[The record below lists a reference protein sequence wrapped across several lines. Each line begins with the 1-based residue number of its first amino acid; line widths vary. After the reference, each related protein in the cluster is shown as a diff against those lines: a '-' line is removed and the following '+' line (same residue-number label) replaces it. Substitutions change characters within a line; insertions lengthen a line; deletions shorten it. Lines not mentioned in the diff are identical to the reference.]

1 MNAEATFPQ
10 EMPVAMSPAR
20 EEKAVDVSRMSFTL
34 QMVITIVAAAISA
47 AVGVISTQNATRDE
61 QALLRSD
68 MRVIIEKMNAQ
79 DEVKK
84 LEKQILD
91 QRFESL
97 EAKIESAGLRNAALA
112 LSQQLQTQSQ
122 RGR

>member
-1 MNAEATFPQ
+1 MNAVSTFPI
-10 EMPVAMSPAR
+10 EAPIDMAPPK
-20 EEKAVDVSRMSFTL
+20 EEKSVDVSRMSFTL
-34 QMVITIVAAAISA
+34 QMVVTIVAAAISA
-47 AVGVISTQNATRDE
+47 AVGVLSTQSATKDE

-79 DEVKK
+79 DEVKR

-97 EAKIESAGLRNAALA
+97 EAKIEAAGLRNAAMS
-112 LSQQLQTQSQ
+112 LSQELQRAQK
-122 RGR
+122 R